1 MKEKLKLI
9 IFGASGRMGQALLR
23 IAEADP
29 RFELVAGVVGHN
41 VSPMDGVACSLFAIN
56 QLAEL
61 PEFDIAIDFSQPEA
75 FENILQFCESRTA
88 ALVSGTTGLNDSQK
102 QMMSSSAQKIPLL
115 WASNFSLG
123 VAVLNDLVR
132 RAAKALETWGVEI
145 TEIHHVH
152 KKDAPSGTALTLGQS
167 AEAVAGK
174 VPVYVSHR
182 EGEVIGDHTV
192 KFSGRGEFVELR
204 HNALDRD
211 IFVRG
216 ALEAAFRLQNK
227 PAGIYQFADLIFS
240 D

>member
-1 MKEKLKLI
+1 MKKTIKLI

-23 IAEADP
+23 IAASDH
-29 RFELVAGVVGHN
+29 RFQLVAGVSGRN
-41 VSPMDGVACSLFAIN
+41 VPSMESVLCPLLAIN
-56 QLAEL
+56 QLAQL

-75 FENILQFCESRTA
+75 FETILQFCKTRNV
-88 ALVSGTTGLNDSQK
+88 ALVSGTTGLNEQQK
-102 QMMSSSAQKIPLL
+102 RRMAEASKEIPVL

-145 TEIHHVH
+145 TETHHVH

-167 AEAVAGK
+167 VEQGAGQ
-174 VPVYVSHR
+174 VPNYVSLR

-192 KFSGRGEFVELR
+192 KFSGLGEFIELR

-216 ALEAAFRLQNK
+216 ALEAAYRLREK
-227 PAGIYQFADLIFS
+227 APGLYQFGELIL
-240 D
+240 